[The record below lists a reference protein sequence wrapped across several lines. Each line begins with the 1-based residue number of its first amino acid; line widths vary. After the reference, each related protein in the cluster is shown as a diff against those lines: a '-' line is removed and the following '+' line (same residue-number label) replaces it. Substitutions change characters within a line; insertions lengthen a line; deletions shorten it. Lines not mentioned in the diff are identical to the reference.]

1 MVSFEGYIIFLLGA
15 ELGRYLLF
23 TVTIRM
29 QTLHLSFVKAQQCF
43 GRSQAGVGGA
53 YIAELPQTSLIH
65 DNDFLAGGSML
76 EEGDFSWVA
85 KRF

>member
-1 MVSFEGYIIFLLGA
+1 
-15 ELGRYLLF
+15 
-23 TVTIRM
+23 M
-29 QTLHLSFVKAQQCF
+29 QTPHLSFVKAQQCF
-43 GRSQAGVGGA
+43 GQSQAGVGGA
-53 YIAELPQTSLIH
+53 YIAELPQTCLIH

>member
-1 MVSFEGYIIFLLGA
+1 
-15 ELGRYLLF
+15 
-23 TVTIRM
+23 M
-29 QTLHLSFVKAQQCF
+29 QTPHLSFVKAQQCF
-43 GRSQAGVGGA
+43 GWSQA
-53 YIAELPQTSLIH
+53 YIAELPQTCLIH